1 MISEGDALDSVSLR
15 LTTCVNMGRS
25 LCFFVSP
32 SVTHQGQGVGLVTPG
47 DSYEVNCEG
56 LAVIENLHVFTQQT
70 PGKISKNQS
79 GI

>member
-1 MISEGDALDSVSLR
+1 MISEGNALDSVSLK

-32 SVTHQGQGVGLVTPG
+32 SVTLQGQGLSLVTPG
-47 DSYEVNCEG
+47 DSYEANCEG
-56 LAVIENLHVFTQQT
+56 LAVRENLHVFAQQK